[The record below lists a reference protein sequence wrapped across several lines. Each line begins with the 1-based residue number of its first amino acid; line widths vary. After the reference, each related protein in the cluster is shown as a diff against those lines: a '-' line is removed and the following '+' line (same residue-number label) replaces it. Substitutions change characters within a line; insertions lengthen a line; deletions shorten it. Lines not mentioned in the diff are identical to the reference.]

1 MNKSAPA
8 SFDLDLDKT
17 LTAFQ
22 KLAAKR
28 GPVFTWQMIG
38 TCVKYKKQFPDWV
51 INYLA
56 QCAERMCDGRMQS
69 ERAKRADDVGKMFQ
83 WIFDFPKKKPGPGE
97 LLDAGGELL
106 KETCKAAFAFH
117 FALKLHQGE
126 DPIQARRNAGDE
138 WFGIIG
144 DETVDDRTLQRYLR
158 EQFQLKKLPR
168 TAEEWMPVI
177 AWDRLLLIAKKLA
190 HD

>member
-1 MNKSAPA
+1 M
-8 SFDLDLDKT
+8 
-17 LTAFQ
+17 
-22 KLAAKR
+22 
-28 GPVFTWQMIG
+28 
-38 TCVKYKKQFPDWV
+38 
-51 INYLA
+51 
-56 QCAERMCDGRMQS
+56 
-69 ERAKRADDVGKMFQ
+69 
-83 WIFDFPKKKPGPGE
+83 
-97 LLDAGGELL
+97 
-106 KETCKAAFAFH
+106 FAFH

-168 TAEEWMPVI
+168 TVEEWMPVI